1 MKQCRGKYP
10 IIRAEALAILHDL
23 AQLHQ
28 EIAFGGIVE
37 VNNLGGTDEY
47 ELKIKCVLDAHG
59 RKSINEFLE
68 KRDLKMREEEGFIII
83 FK

>member
-1 MKQCRGKYP
+1 
-10 IIRAEALAILHDL
+10 LHDL

-28 EIAFGGIVE
+28 EIAFAGIVE
-37 VNNLGGTDEY
+37 INNLSGTDEY